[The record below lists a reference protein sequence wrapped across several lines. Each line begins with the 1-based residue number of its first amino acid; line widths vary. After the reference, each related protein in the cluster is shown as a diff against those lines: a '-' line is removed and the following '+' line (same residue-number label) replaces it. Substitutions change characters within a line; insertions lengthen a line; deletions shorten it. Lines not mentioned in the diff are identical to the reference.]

1 MNHSAWIEWGLVV
14 AALVLLGLGIIVGLE
29 SWLIF
34 ASVLVGLAAVWVGG
48 FSLFGGRRKR

>member
-1 MNHSAWIEWGLVV
+1 VNHSAWIEWGLVV
-14 AALVLLGLGIIVGLE
+14 TALVLLGLGIIVGLE

>member
-1 MNHSAWIEWGLVV
+1 MRHNAWIEWSLVV
-14 AALVLLGLGIIVGLE
+14 VALVLLGIGLTIGLE
-29 SWLIF
+29 TWVVL